1 MNREQLLDFATRY
14 IAWLNKNPSDEA
26 TLSKLMSRDVSIPIE
41 YPGATPTYDGSV
53 KFMEDLHA
61 GTHDINF
68 KIIDTCVDELHC
80 SVTVITRAVGTH
92 SGFSLDANF
101 TDGSREWLG
110 VPATGN
116 KFDVKSF
123 MMMKVS
129 AISPLA

>member
-1 MNREQLLDFATRY
+1 
-14 IAWLNKNPSDEA
+14 
-26 TLSKLMSRDVSIPIE
+26 MSRDISIPIE

-61 GTHDINF
+61 GTHDVNF
-68 KIIDTCVDELHC
+68 KIIDTCVDELQC

-92 SGFSLDANF
+92 SGFSLGTSC

-123 MMMKVS
+123 IMMKVS